1 MAPYPIP
8 LVLLDICS
16 RLLAETVEKYSHSKM
31 FYKVRVVRRGKA
43 IFLLGETIFQ
53 RDSSPNSRAKN
64 MGKNTR
70 KSKDY

>member
-1 MAPYPIP
+1 MQSPF
-8 LVLLDICS
+8 
-16 RLLAETVEKYSHSKM
+16 ETVEKYSHSKM

-53 RDSSPNSRAKN
+53 RVSSPNSRAQN
-64 MGKNTR
+64 MEKNTR